1 MSKLGQCGWN
11 DSYVTG
17 TKTVG
22 ANDNGNEETRTETA
36 LCNSGCMP
44 RSDTFRI
51 VIVIGCKDGGI

>member
-22 ANDNGNEETRTETA
+22 ANDNGNEETRAETA

-44 RSDTFRI
+44 VRI
-51 VIVIGCKDGGI
+51 PESLLSSVAKTV